1 MKKIKVLLFQPY
13 LRQHILNFG
22 RGLTNVN
29 FDWQPTKN
37 VRYSYKTLPEF
48 EKEINRVKKN
58 KINILRQIL
67 GIPNIRLKYS
77 SSHDLLFTYGCMLFS
92 NKPFVTYIET
102 GLAPFNYNHVIARH
116 PLAPLL
122 FLASALT
129 AHCKKIV
136 FMSEAAQKSFFSTL
150 NYRDS
155 LRQKLEKK
163 CTVVYPLVPTRASL
177 SKSFPSQKMKILF
190 AGVFYMKGGLELVHA
205 FQKLEA
211 TYPDQAELTLVT
223 AIRMIRP
230 ADVELIR
237 SVKNIN
243 LVDAVLTEE
252 EMSNL
257 YTENHIFCL
266 PTFREGF
273 GLVLVEALAHGMPI
287 ITTDQFATTE
297 MAIAGYNSFVYPDHP
312 LKDYQPKTFA
322 MLGKYYHPRDF
333 YRDLFIL
340 QNKGELLL
348 LEDFIYASLETYLK
362 SKSLFENHSRNSIK
376 LFQEKFSSDVISKKI
391 EEVFTEAAR

>member
-22 RGLTNVN
+22 KNLKNVD
-29 FDWQPTKN
+29 FDWQPTKKA
-37 VRYSYKTLPEF
+37 RYSYKTLPEF

-102 GLAPFNYNHVIARH
+102 GLAPFNYNHAIARH
-116 PLAPLL
+116 PLAQFL

-129 AHCKKIV
+129 TNCKKIV

-150 NYRDS
+150 NYS
-155 LRQKLEKK
+155 TPLRRRLEQK
-163 CTVVYPLVPTRASL
+163 CTVIYPLVPTQASI
-177 SKSFPSQKMKILF
+177 SKNFPLQKMKILF
-190 AGVFYMKGGLELVHA
+190 VGVFYMKGGLELVHA
-205 FQKLEA
+205 FQKLEE

-223 AIRMIRP
+223 VIRMIRP
-230 ADVELIR
+230 ADIKLIR
-237 SVKNIN
+237 SVKNIK

-252 EMSNL
+252 EMDNL
-257 YTENHIFCL
+257 YSKNHIFCL

-297 MAIAGYNSFVYPDHP
+297 MARAGYNSFVYPDHP
-312 LKDYQPKTFA
+312 LKDYHPKTFA

-333 YRDLFIL
+333 YQDLFML
-340 QNKGELLL
+340 QKAEGLLPV
-348 LEDFIYASLETYLK
+348 ENFIYTSLEMYLK
-362 SKSLFENHSRNSIK
+362 NKSLFEEHSKNSIK
-376 LFQEKFSSDVISKKI
+376 LFQEKFSSDVISTKI
-391 EEVFTEAAR
+391 EKVFTEAAR